1 MRMRWRITLGVCI
14 LLSACTSND
23 WRTASRESAHI
34 APDPETTPEAVI
46 QVYGAAAYS
55 WRGLIAIHTWISIK
69 PEGAKSYTVY
79 DVVGWRVNRGLPAL
93 RSVEDIPDRY
103 WYGERPELFLD
114 VRGEKAARLIVK
126 IRNEIQEY
134 PWKHTYKLWLG
145 PNSNTFPAWIAKQ
158 IPELKLELPFRAIGK
173 NYVD

>member
-1 MRMRWRITLGVCI
+1 M
-14 LLSACTSND
+14 
-23 WRTASRESAHI
+23 
-34 APDPETTPEAVI
+34 
-46 QVYGAAAYS
+46 
-55 WRGLIAIHTWISIK
+55 
-69 PEGAKSYTVY
+69 
-79 DVVGWRVNRGLPAL
+79 
-93 RSVEDIPDRY
+93 
-103 WYGERPELFLD
+103 
-114 VRGEKAARLIVK
+114 K